1 MYFKSSRQYRRAK
14 NMRADPTDAEKLLW
28 EKLRAKRLNGHKFRR
43 QMPIDSFIVDFAC
56 FKSKLVIELDGGQHD
71 EQSSYDEFRT
81 AVINQEGYRVI
92 RFWND
97 VVFENTDGVLSTILS
112 NLDGQ

>member
-1 MYFKSSRQYRRAK
+1 
-14 NMRADPTDAEKLLW
+14 MRSNPTDAEKLLW

-56 FKSKLVIELDGGQHD
+56 FASKLVVELDGGQHD
-71 EQSSYDEFRT
+71 EGSSYDDFRT
-81 AVINQEGYRVI
+81 AVINREGYRVI

-97 VVFENTDGVLSTILS
+97 EVFENMDGVLLTILA
-112 NLDGQ
+112 NLGER

>member
-1 MYFKSSRQYRRAK
+1 
-14 NMRADPTDAEKLLW
+14 MRADPTDAEKLLW
-28 EKLRAKRLNGHKFRR
+28 DKLRAKRLNGHKFRR
-43 QMPIDSFIVDFAC
+43 QMPIDNFIVDFAC

-81 AVINQEGYRVI
+81 AVINREGYRVI

-97 VVFENTDGVLSTILS
+97 EVFENIDGVLSTILS
-112 NLDGQ
+112 NLGGR